1 MTPELKE
8 AITKIEEE
16 EYYIKEFFD
25 ELDFDS
31 DLFDEDL
38 DVWLVDEE
46 CFDE

>member
-16 EYYIKEFFD
+16 EYYIEEFFD

-31 DLFDEDL
+31 DLFDEDF